1 MKKRIL
7 CVLIL
12 AICTVSFLTS
22 ANISSPAATVK
33 LIRNKI
39 ITTTE
44 LDKNVTD
51 YQAQGVNVTP
61 LQVLNAMINAE
72 LFSQGAEKEGFV
84 LTEEQ
89 VDSLVNA
96 SKQNVESQLGSTVTD
111 AQFTQIIVQQTGLN
125 MADFRQYLSE
135 QYIRQ
140 QYVSSKKP
148 EMLKN
153 LPAPTNKEIESFY
166 KQNVKQFFN
175 PEAIKLSHI
184 FIPLKAN
191 DDATNNTNKAKM
203 EDIYSQIVSGKL
215 TFEKAVNLYSE
226 DSDSSNKG
234 GDIGWL
240 AIDSTTDRQN
250 MGDEFFDKA
259 FDLDAGEISDV
270 VTSNYGYHIIKV
282 TVHSQPKILTL
293 TDKISPD
300 QNTTVKSYIT
310 SYLSNQKLEAAFV
323 SAYNSLI
330 VDLKNEASIKIL
342 YKES

>member
-39 ITTTE
+39 ITTAE

-51 YQAQGVNVTP
+51 YTAQGVSVTP
-61 LQVLNAMINAE
+61 IQVLNAMINAE
-72 LFSQGAEKEGFV
+72 LFSQGAEKDGFV
-84 LTEEQ
+84 LTDDQ
-89 VDSLVNA
+89 VDSLVST
-96 SKQNVESQLGSTVTD
+96 SKQNVESQLGSTITD
-111 AQFTQIIVQQTGLN
+111 DQFTQIIVQQTGLSL
-125 MADFRQYLSE
+125 ADFRQYLSE

-153 LPAPTNKEIESFY
+153 LPAPTDKEIESFY
-166 KQNVKQFFN
+166 KQNIKQFFN

-184 FIPLKAN
+184 FFPLAA
-191 DDATNNTNKAKM
+191 DDDTNIANKAKM
-203 EDIYSQIVSGKL
+203 EDIYSQITSGKL

-226 DSDSSNKG
+226 DQDSSNKG

-282 TVHSQPKILTL
+282 TVHSQPKILAL

-300 QNTTVKSYIT
+300 QNTTVKAYIT
-310 SYLSNQKLEAAFV
+310 SYLSNQKLEQAFV

>member
-22 ANISSPAATVK
+22 ASISSPAATVK

-39 ITTTE
+39 ITTSE
-44 LDKNVTD
+44 LEKNVST
-51 YQAQGVNVTP
+51 YSAQGVDVTP

-84 LTEEQ
+84 LTDDQ
-89 VDSLVNA
+89 IDSLVTA
-96 SKQNVESQLGSTVTD
+96 SKQNVESQLGSTITD
-111 AQFTQIIVQQTGLN
+111 AQFQQIIVQQTGLS
-125 MADFRQYLSE
+125 MDEFRQYLSE

-148 EMLKN
+148 DMLQN
-153 LPAPTNKEIESFY
+153 LPAPTDKEIESFY
-166 KQNVKQFFN
+166 KQNIKEFFN

-184 FIPLKAN
+184 FIPLVEN
-191 DDATNNTNKAKM
+191 DATNSANKAKM
-203 EDIYSQIVSGKL
+203 EDIYSQISSGKI
-215 TFEKAVNLYSE
+215 TFEKAVTLYSE
-226 DSDSSNKG
+226 DDDSSSKG
-234 GDIGWL
+234 GEIGWL
-240 AIDSTTDRQN
+240 AIDSTTDRQT
-250 MGDEFFDKA
+250 MGDEFFEKA
-259 FDLDAGEISDV
+259 FELDAGEISDV
-270 VTSNYGYHIIKV
+270 ITSNYGYHIVKV
-282 TVHSQPKILTL
+282 TVHSQPKILSL

-300 QNTTVKSYIT
+300 QSTTVKAYIT